1 MGLRRMAAAALLLA
15 AALPAAAQGFTA
27 APAAAP
33 GVSTAAAYAPPI
45 SLGAELPAS
54 GGPWVLGEVLF
65 FSNGSVVS
73 DYAWRDRL
81 RGQVGQLY
89 TASDLQEDVATLNSL
104 GAFTRVTPAVHEMP
118 DTPIPPQ
125 FSGIAAST
133 SEVRVVFDVA
143 LKVSSAPAVRLV
155 TPPSAVSGL
164 ILTPTAYRGA
174 GHHNTPGLGLDFNG
188 TYFIGRLYG
197 KNNYENSPDHTNYID
212 RLGLWL
218 LSADGKMEIQSD
230 RGWRPAVA
238 VGGQGTLMFRDSP
251 QPTVQEQQT
260 GVSVQVNAKSTRVLT
275 DAYLV
280 ASKEF
285 HGVRTSAGLM
295 MGDFGDIVSNLS
307 EYLTPEAMQFY
318 RGPVN
323 LPVAAVYSRTMP
335 FASVF
340 YLVKPDYPIGAEII
354 KFNGAY
360 GDPYL
365 INFKL
370 GRFLHLNFDVALLKF
385 TGGYDAL
392 GLFQFR
398 FNEFPRR

>member
-1 MGLRRMAAAALLLA
+1 LGLRRTAATVALLLA
-15 AALPAAAQGFTA
+15 AALPAAAQGFIAAPTA
-27 APAAAP
+27 APAVSTVTVAAP
-33 GVSTAAAYAPPI
+33 V
-45 SLGAELPAS
+45 SLGTQIPMT

-65 FSNGSVVS
+65 YSNGAVVS
-73 DYAWRDRL
+73 DYAWIDRL

-89 TASDLQEDVATLNSL
+89 APSDLQEDVATLKSL
-104 GAFTRVTPAVHEMP
+104 DAFTSVTPAVYEMP

-125 FSGIAAST
+125 FSGIASST
-133 SEVRVVFDVA
+133 SEVRVVFNVA

-164 ILTPTAYRGA
+164 ILTPTAFRGA
-174 GHHNTPGLGLDFNG
+174 GLHNTPGLGLDFNG

-197 KNNYENSPDHTNYID
+197 KNNYEYSPDRTNYLD

-238 VGGQGTLMFRDSP
+238 VGTQGTLMFRDSP
-251 QPTVQEQQT
+251 QPTVAEQQT
-260 GVSVQVNAKSTRVLT
+260 GVSVQVNAQSTRVLS
-275 DAYLV
+275 DGYLV
-280 ASKEF
+280 ASKDLR
-285 HGVRTSAGLM
+285 GVRASVGLM
-295 MGDFGDIVSNLS
+295 MGDFGDVAANLS
-307 EYLTPEAMQFY
+307 EYLTPEALQFY
-318 RGPVN
+318 KGPLNVT
-323 LPVAAVYSRTMP
+323 VAAVASRTMP

-340 YLVKPDYPIGAEII
+340 YLIKPDYPVGVEII
-354 KFNGAY
+354 KFNGAF

-365 INFKL
+365 IDFKL

-385 TGGYDAL
+385 SGGYDAL